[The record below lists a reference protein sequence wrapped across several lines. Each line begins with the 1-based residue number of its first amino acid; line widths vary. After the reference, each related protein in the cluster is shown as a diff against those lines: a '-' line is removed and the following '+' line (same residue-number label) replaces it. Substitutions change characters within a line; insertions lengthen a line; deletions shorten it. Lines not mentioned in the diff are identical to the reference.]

1 MINDK
6 TCKFNDDQQG
16 LTTGLSANAKQVD
29 DVHMA
34 PYLLHYLH
42 FLVTEMI
49 MNPIMVSMVMMTLT
63 NAVMTTMTMMMMMTM
78 MMTNHLNK
86 VNHLAISVAFLQH
99 LNCHSDRLSDND
111 KYDDD
116 DNVT

>member
-1 MINDK
+1 MINDE

-42 FLVTEMI
+42 FLVIMI
-49 MNPIMVSMVMMTLT
+49 PIMVVLIMMGMVMR
-63 NAVMTTMTMMMMMTM
+63 
-78 MMTNHLNK
+78 HLR
-86 VNHLAISVAFLQH
+86 VGFF
-99 LNCHSDRLSDND
+99 
-111 KYDDD
+111 YFE
-116 DNVT
+116 

>member
-42 FLVTEMI
+42 FLVIMI
-49 MNPIMVSMVMMTLT
+49 PIMVVLIMMTLT
-63 NAVMTTMTMMMMMTM
+63 NAVMTTMTMTM

-86 VNHLAISVAFLQH
+86 VNHLAISVTFLQH

>member
-1 MINDK
+1 MINDE

-34 PYLLHYLH
+34 AYLLHYLH

-49 MNPIMVSMVMMTLT
+49 MNPIMVSMVIMTLT
-63 NAVMTTMTMMMMMTM
+63 NAVMTMTMMTM
-78 MMTNHLNK
+78 MTMRMTNHLNK

-99 LNCHSDRLSDND
+99 LNCHSDWLSD
-111 KYDDD
+111 
-116 DNVT
+116 

>member
-1 MINDK
+1 MKRTYYSLDPDGDDGAVANYDD
-6 TCKFNDDQQG
+6 NDDYI
-16 LTTGLSANAKQVD
+16 D
-29 DVHMA
+29 
-34 PYLLHYLH
+34 
-42 FLVTEMI
+42 
-49 MNPIMVSMVMMTLT
+49 
-63 NAVMTTMTMMMMMTM
+63 NAVM

>member
-1 MINDK
+1 MKSTYYSLDPDGDDGAVANYDD
-6 TCKFNDDQQG
+6 NDDYI
-16 LTTGLSANAKQVD
+16 D
-29 DVHMA
+29 
-34 PYLLHYLH
+34 
-42 FLVTEMI
+42 
-49 MNPIMVSMVMMTLT
+49 
-63 NAVMTTMTMMMMMTM
+63 NAVMMMMMMTM